1 MDTVFDDGLCTFF
14 RTLAAEVGH
23 TLFGDDDVD
32 VMLRVVHVRNHR
44 HDSRDFTFLG
54 NGRTSEDGDIGIAG
68 EVTASADAVHHLGS
82 ADVRGVHVAVD
93 VGFDGGVDGDNTESA
108 HHFRAVGDFRRTEHQ
123 LVAEEVHIL
132 VDAFQ
137 TVVRYGQ

>member
-1 MDTVFDDGLCTFF
+1 M
-14 RTLAAEVGH
+14 
-23 TLFGDDDVD
+23 
-32 VMLRVVHVRNHR
+32 VHVRNHR

-68 EVTASADAVHHLGS
+68 KVTASTDTVHHLRT

-93 VGFDGGVDGDNTESA
+93 VGFNGGVDGDDTEPA
-108 HHFRAVGDFRRTEHQ
+108 HHFRAVRDFRRTEHQ
-123 LVAEEVHIL
+123 FVAEEVHIL
-132 VDAFQ
+132 VDTFQ

>member
-1 MDTVFDDGLCTFF
+1 M
-14 RTLAAEVGH
+14 
-23 TLFGDDDVD
+23 FGDDDIDIVF
-32 VMLRVVHVRNHR
+32 RVVHVRNHR
-44 HDSRDFTFLG
+44 YDSRDFTFLG

-93 VGFDGGVDGDNTESA
+93 VGFDGGVDGDDTEPA
-108 HHFRAVGDFRRTEHQ
+108 YHFRAVGDFRRTEHQ
-123 LVAEEVHIL
+123 FVAEEVHIL
-132 VDAFQ
+132 VDTFQ